1 MLQLSDLHE
10 SKEEVTKAGTACVT
24 PVAAI
29 GRKGRGGFS
38 LPRPSPRPLAIQP
51 RQACRISPQQPQ
63 SRPPP
68 SHPVGTH
75 AVGFST
81 ASGQKVKVSE
91 EALSRARGILSKVEA
106 SDSKNVSSRVSSEES
121 PASAGIASGIVNCNT
136 SGSNMGGFSTAR
148 GKPVAVSEMALAK
161 ARGLLAASE
170 KESKGNSAA
179 SVQCGTPTM
188 GFSTGRGQ
196 PVVVSEEALAK
207 ARGVLGGGGSGL
219 RSGETTSKGFS
230 TGQGERVVSKEA
242 LTKSRAVV
250 ATSGDL
256 QMEST
261 AENFTPGFSTGRGQK
276 VVVSDQALSRARK
289 VLADGDGA
297 RTAES
302 EIKAPM
308 GFSTGRGVTV
318 TVSKAALAKV
328 EGMLE
333 GDRPQGQGELAPSI
347 SGFSTGRGQP
357 VKISEAALARAKT
370 LVPSGEKPNDA
381 NDRHLGDKGDSVDWG
396 EDDDNDIV
404 DMATMAEEVDQFM
417 FQPYRCKP
425 YDFKPPPF
433 AYRGGPGM
441 LQEQTT
447 PAANFNTPYSG
458 GRAQKREGEDYEAV
472 LVKRRKGSEEE
483 VSETGEKEGEEV
495 LNLAGRRARCRS
507 KQELLIAG
515 KRKKKVR
522 AMPGRLLQKRSSNPR
537 APLPPLLARSKSCS
551 PMLDKVTYSNALQWR
566 FKGCEH
572 FSREAVEEADQVLF
586 TEEQI
591 ITLQTNYMEL
601 IRLHWEMA
609 FGLYSA
615 MMTTLGWKR

>member
-24 PVAAI
+24 PVAAS

-51 RQACRISPQQPQ
+51 RQPCRISPQQPQ

-68 SHPVGTH
+68 PCPVGTH

-81 ASGQKVKVSE
+81 ASGQKVKVSD

-170 KESKGNSAA
+170 KELKGNSAA
-179 SVQCGTPTM
+179 AVQCGTPTM

-242 LTKSRAVV
+242 LTKSRAIV
-250 ATSGDL
+250 ATSGGM
-256 QMEST
+256 QKEST
-261 AENFTPGFSTGRGQK
+261 GFSTGRGQK

-328 EGMLE
+328 KGMLE

-370 LVPSGEKPNDA
+370 LVPSGEKPNDG
-381 NDRHLGDKGDSVDWG
+381 HLGDKGDSVDWG
-396 EDDDNDIV
+396 EEDDNDIV
-404 DMATMAEEVDQFM
+404 DLATMAEEVDQFN

-441 LQEQTT
+441 LQDQTT

-483 VSETGEKEGEEV
+483 VSETGEEEGEEV
-495 LNLAGRRARCRS
+495 LNLAGRRARCRR

-537 APLPPLLARSKSCS
+537 APLPPLLARSCS
-551 PMLDKVTYSNALQWR
+551 PVLDKVTYSNALQWR

-591 ITLQTNYMEL
+591 ITNYMEL

-609 FGLYSA
+609 SGLYSA